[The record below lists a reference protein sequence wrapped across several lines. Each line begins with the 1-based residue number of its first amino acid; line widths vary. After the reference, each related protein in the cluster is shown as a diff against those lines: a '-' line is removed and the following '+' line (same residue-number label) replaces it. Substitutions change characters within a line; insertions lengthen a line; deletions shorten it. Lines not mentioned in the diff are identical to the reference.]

1 MRPTVHHVDRPHSRP
16 RSHRLLCTGSAAS
29 RTPLGALEE
38 RFLALAA
45 AAVPLTLPGHLVCE
59 DAELEVLAVD
69 QVRTRLAHPATS
81 PELRRRTWREVV
93 RRAQELGA
101 PWDTV
106 AVAMTVPVLRRMLA
120 RLARP
125 AHLERAEVEQE
136 ALVAVAVALRTVDVN
151 CADAGRE
158 LFAAADRAV
167 HRLAYAA
174 RRQAVRE
181 VGQEVGQEAVR
192 LGRVVVGAGVVSGCG
207 GAGGGEGEGAEGG
220 ASGDEFAVLARAVQA
235 RVVDVAE
242 ARLIART
249 RLQGEPM
256 RLLAEERGV
265 SVRQLY
271 RHRAAAEG
279 HLAAY
284 LRERMSCG
292 E

>member
-1 MRPTVHHVDRPHSRP
+1 MHHPSRP
-16 RSHRLLCTGSAAS
+16 VRRPVDCPRLSDRS
-29 RTPLGALEE
+29 PLGALEAS
-38 RFLALAA
+38 FLALAA
-45 AAVPLTLPGHLVCE
+45 APSPLTLPAHLVCE
-59 DAELEVLAVD
+59 EPEQPALAVD

-81 PELRRRTWREVV
+81 PALRERAWREMV
-93 RRAQELGA
+93 RRAQELGR

-136 ALVAVAVALRTVDVN
+136 ALAAVAATLHTVDT
-151 CADAGRE
+151 DASDVGRQ

-167 HRLAYAA
+167 HRLVYAA

-181 VGQEVGQEAVR
+181 TGLMAAHVGRLAHRGPLTGCQDEAEV
-192 LGRVVVGAGVVSGCG
+192 S
-207 GAGGGEGEGAEGG
+207 AGGGER
-220 ASGDEFAVLARAVQA
+220 DEYGVLARAVRA

-249 RLQGEPM
+249 RLGGESM
-256 RLLAEERGV
+256 KLLAEERGV

-271 RHRAAAEG
+271 RHRAAAEQ
-279 HLAAY
+279 HLVAH
-284 LRERMSCG
+284 LKGPLG
-292 E
+292 EQ